1 MAAHGLQQR
10 FDHFHGKGAFVRL
23 RSMLNDPRFAYQHIA
38 NKFGVTRQY
47 IAQLANELSINGRR
61 RQRSRTLRRE
71 PRIIKLEYPPSI
83 RAVINKIRRSGN
95 QVTPYIFPVQPS
107 APYRTWRSLKIV
119 VVNGVLCTIQM
130 LMGYKLRPNGREY
143 VRFDVNGEVKRAK
156 VALWAMR
163 SGRVM
168 RAYVIPLTHLRTV
181 ASVYLPVDGKYAV
194 GNSHKPRKDWTRY
207 EDAWH
212 LLGGV
217 KRALSCVSQD
227 AIRRSKL

>member
-1 MAAHGLQQR
+1 MQIVIEQR

-38 NKFGVTRQY
+38 NKFGFTRQY

-61 RQRSRTLRRE
+61 RQRKRSSRRE
-71 PRIIKLEYPPSI
+71 PRSIKLEYPPSI

-95 QVTPYIFPVQPS
+95 QVSPYIFPIQPS

-143 VRFDVNGEVKRAK
+143 VRFDVTKAIKRAK
-156 VALWAMR
+156 IALWATR
-163 SGRVM
+163 NGR
-168 RAYVIPLTHLRTV
+168 ATKLYVIQLSHLRRV
-181 ASVYLPVDGKYAV
+181 SSVFMPSDGKYAV
-194 GNSHKPRKDWTRY
+194 GSSKKPRKDWTRY
-207 EDAWH
+207 EEARH
-212 LLGGV
+212 LLG
-217 KRALSCVSQD
+217 R
-227 AIRRSKL
+227 